1 MSYVDR
7 LFSLKGRTALVTG
20 ASRGLGRGI
29 AEALLR
35 ADADVILVSS
45 NEDRLQASADE
56 LKANGNEPSTYPCD
70 LTDRDQVA
78 GLIEHVEQKGRLD
91 VLVNC
96 AGTTSGHHTLDY
108 PDEDWDRTLRIHVD
122 APFLLARGLGRL
134 MGNDGGGSIINITSL
149 NAERGFPDN
158 PAYVAAKGALKQ
170 LTKALAED
178 LGPHGIRVNNVGPGY
193 FRTDMT
199 SGSWNDPKRRKA
211 RTSRTILGRWGE
223 PSDLAG
229 VVILLASDA
238 SSYITG
244 QDIYVDGGWLTRG
257 M

>member
-35 ADADVILVSS
+35 AEADVILVSS

-108 PDEDWDRTLRIHVD
+108 PDEDWDRTLRIHLD

-199 SGSWNDPKRRKA
+199 SGSWNDPKRREA